1 MGSAPVRQAANRG
14 LEELRVKLGCVQVG
28 EPPAVFSDALRY
40 LSRRATYLYQDGSR
54 YWYDTQPTVT
64 KKAEEEAEVLKR
76 SPEKVLEEFK
86 IQNDLI
92 EIRRSE
98 NEVEREI
105 KVKIEFNS

>member
-1 MGSAPVRQAANRG
+1 MSWGINYG
-14 LEELRVKLGCVQVG
+14 LGWRETNKRELT
-28 EPPAVFSDALRY
+28 PI
-40 LSRRATYLYQDGSR
+40 
-54 YWYDTQPTVT
+54 
-64 KKAEEEAEVLKR
+64 
-76 SPEKVLEEFK
+76 EKVLEEFK